1 MMILVNVDFYG
12 SDTELEVLT
21 KAIKAFEKEEGVEFL
36 GRYEPSN
43 TKWHYTFFF
52 KAKDMLT
59 WASASKYWSY
69 TRDRTPR
76 AHNE

>member
-36 GRYEPSN
+36 GR
-43 TKWHYTFFF
+43 
-52 KAKDMLT
+52 A
-59 WASASKYWSY
+59 
-69 TRDRTPR
+69 R
-76 AHNE
+76 AQYKMALHFLFQS